1 MLLAAVIVAAAVQAP
16 PVTLRLQRAV
26 LDLPT
31 RDQAVVVLHGEGR
44 GGVRAPVLKSQRLRV
59 GELTIPV
66 SSPPDATVAASGSR
80 VSATVAL
87 RQVGEGIR
95 DIDPS
100 AVLVRWEGLDGKGR
114 VVLSLAGVIDLA
126 DRAQAEL
133 PAEKLRE
140 HYARLADYS
149 VVPTGLLVHVRVL
162 LGVYNPFAFEVVATG
177 LDYRLEIGAVP
188 VMDSHRGGFRL
199 RAAQRTDVL
208 VEQTLPL
215 LDLASGVTA
224 FLAGRPATF
233 TGVLGLRT
241 PKGERGIPIL
251 LQSGR

>member
-1 MLLAAVIVAAAVQAP
+1 MLLAVVLAAAVQML
-16 PVTLRLQRAV
+16 PVPLRLQRVV

-44 GGVRAPVLKSQRLRV
+44 DGVRMPVLKGQRLRV
-59 GELTIPV
+59 GDLAIPV
-66 SSPPDATVAASGSR
+66 SSPPDATVAAPASR
-80 VSATVAL
+80 VAVTVTL
-87 RQVGEGIR
+87 RQVGEGIL

-100 AVLVRWEGLDGKGR
+100 AVPVRWEGLDEKGR

-133 PAEKLRE
+133 PAEKLQE
-140 HYARLADYS
+140 HFARLVDYS

-162 LGVYNPFAFEVVATG
+162 LGVYNPFAFDVVATG
-177 LDYRLEIGAVP
+177 LDYRLEIGGAP
-188 VMDSHRGGFRL
+188 VLDSHRDGFRL
-199 RAAQRTDVL
+199 RAAQRTEVL

-251 LQSGR
+251 LQSGT